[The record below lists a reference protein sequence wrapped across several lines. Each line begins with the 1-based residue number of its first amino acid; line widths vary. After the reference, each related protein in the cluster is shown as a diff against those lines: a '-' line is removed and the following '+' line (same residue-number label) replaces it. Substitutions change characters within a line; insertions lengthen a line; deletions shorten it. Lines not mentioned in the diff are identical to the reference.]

1 MHMEIERSFL
11 SIVFKNLERFI
22 QRANMRTWTS
32 LPLRSAGACQGVYM
46 KAPDRTG
53 GKRDQDIRNFYGLAG
68 FVPVEE
74 LLKQKT
80 A

>member
-22 QRANMRTWTS
+22 QRGSKYEDLDELTLT
-32 LPLRSAGACQGVYM
+32 LCGACQGVCM

-53 GKRDQDIRNFYGLAG
+53 GKRGPGHPAISMALRALS
-68 FVPVEE
+68 PW
-74 LLKQKT
+74 KS
-80 A
+80 

>member
-1 MHMEIERSFL
+1 
-11 SIVFKNLERFI
+11 
-22 QRANMRTWTS
+22 MRTWTS
-32 LPLRSAGACQGVYM
+32 FPLRSAGACQGVCM

-74 LLKQKT
+74 LMKQET

>member
-1 MHMEIERSFL
+1 
-11 SIVFKNLERFI
+11 
-22 QRANMRTWTS
+22 
-32 LPLRSAGACQGVYM
+32 M

-53 GKRDQDIRNFYGLAG
+53 RKRDQDIRNFYGLAG
-68 FVPVEE
+68 FAPVEE